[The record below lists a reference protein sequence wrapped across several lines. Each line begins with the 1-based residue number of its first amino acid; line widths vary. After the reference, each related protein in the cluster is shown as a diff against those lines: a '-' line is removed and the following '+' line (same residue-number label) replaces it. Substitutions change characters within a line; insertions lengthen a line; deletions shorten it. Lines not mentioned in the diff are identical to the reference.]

1 MRLFRQILFA
11 LLSVCCLLACKQEGV
26 EEQYAEVK
34 LVALEDSPVGLMTK
48 GTFPVIPDSYSV
60 EIYQDGNLSLN
71 GNYGELKDPFILPV
85 GDGYRVVAQNMD
97 EGEALSSRG
106 GRGDL
111 WIRGESDEFLLNP
124 MDHKDIT
131 FTCTVSN
138 ARVSV
143 AYTEDFLTMY
153 TAATVK
159 VYETSAPSRAF
170 TFTRGSTHSDTEQ
183 YLYFNID
190 SNPQI
195 TVVVDGTLYDGS
207 KNSFTQTFAISPA
220 QWLKLTIHSN
230 YMTGKGDMNISYES
244 DMLSETVKVVADPNT
259 QLVLTMPTQPASNV
273 YAKYFFPVLLSESN
287 ITGTDNKDIVLRDM
301 VYEISADGTNWTS
314 MQSVKGRNVF
324 NNLTPGR
331 SYQYRAR
338 YYNITSSPV
347 VITTEAA
354 QQVGNA
360 GFEEW
365 TSGTRYDQPIYYPWS
380 SGTSDKWWD
389 MNSFET
395 MPKKYSAYEDY
406 KCFPTCY
413 FTSDKY
419 SGYYAAQI
427 RPVAVNGWNSEAM
440 GAGPK
445 QAKLFIGSSGDGSSQ
460 GHSFSSRP
468 SKIIF
473 WYKYDRYSSDTFSA
487 TVKLFSGST
496 QIAAGSFSGSDDT
509 ESSWKK
515 AEIELN
521 YTSTSLIAT
530 DIQIMFLA
538 STASE
543 PPTRKITVTIPA
555 GERKIYG
562 GSCLTLDDIEL
573 IYESY

>member
-1 MRLFRQILFA
+1 MLLFCVSACHKNLDSGGYARISILA
-11 LLSVCCLLACKQEGV
+11 IEDSPISLETKGEVNLVSDDYKVIVYQEGV
-26 EEQYAEVK
+26 LHTEGSYGDMRVPF
-34 LVALEDSPVGLMTK
+34 VFPVG
-48 GTFPVIPDSYSV
+48 
-60 EIYQDGNLSLN
+60 N
-71 GNYGELKDPFILPV
+71 GYK
-85 GDGYRVVAQNMD
+85 VVAQNITEEESLMMRD
-97 EGEALSSRG
+97 

-111 WIRGESDEFLLNP
+111 WVRGESEEFLIVPEEN
-124 MDHKDIT
+124 KKIS
-131 FTCTVSN
+131 FTCVVSN
-138 ARVSV
+138 VRVSV
-143 AYTEDFLTMY
+143 EYTSDFLTMY
-153 TAATVK
+153 TSAIVK
-159 VYETSAPSRAF
+159 IYESSDPERSH
-170 TFTRGSTHSDTEQ
+170 TFTRNSTHLDSEQ
-183 YLYFNID
+183 YLYFNVD
-190 SNPQI
+190 EDPEI
-195 TVVVDGTLYDGS
+195 TIEVEGTLYDGS
-207 KNSFTQTFAISPA
+207 QNRFSKTLPIAKS
-220 QWLKLTIHSN
+220 QWLKLTLHSN
-230 YMTGKGDMNISYES
+230 FLSGKGDMNISYER
-244 DMLSETVKVVADPNT
+244 DMLSETVKVVADPDT
-259 QLVLTMPTQPASNV
+259 QMVLTMPTQPASNV

-287 ITGTDNKDIVLRDM
+287 ITGTDNKDIVLRDV
-301 VYEISADGTNWTS
+301 VYEISADGANWTS

-324 NNLTPGR
+324 NNLTPGK

-354 QQVGNA
+354 QKVGNA

-380 SGTSDKWWD
+380 DGASDKWWD

-395 MPKKYSAYEDY
+395 MPKKYSTYKNY

-419 SGYYAAQI
+419 SGNYAAQI
-427 RPVAVNGWNSEAM
+427 RPVAVNGANSEVM

-445 QAKLFIGSSGDGSSQ
+445 QAKLFIGSKGDGSSQ
-460 GHSFSSRP
+460 GHSFRSRP
-468 SKIIF
+468 SKITF

-487 TVKLFSGST
+487 TVKLFSDGT
-496 QIAAGSFSGSDDT
+496 QIASGSFSRSANV
-509 ESSWKK
+509 SSWEK
-515 AEIELN
+515 AEIVLN
-521 YTSTSLIAT
+521 YTSTSLKAT

-562 GSCLTLDDIEL
+562 GSCLTLDDIKL